1 MKNKVFLWSVVAALG
16 GFLFGL
22 DTAVIS
28 GAEQAI
34 QKLWSL
40 DDFTHGLAVAMALWG
55 TVFGSL
61 LGGIPSDRLGRKN
74 TLFIIGIL
82 FVVSS
87 LGAALAPDIY
97 TFIVFRFLGGLAIGS
112 SSVTAPLYISEI
124 APAKSRGRLV
134 AMFQFNI
141 VFGIL
146 MAYLANYLILGLG
159 GESAWRVMLG
169 WITLPSLAFLCAVLF
184 VPESPRWLIVKKG
197 DLKQALKILESID
210 PITAEEQLNL
220 INSNAQKISAEV
232 KEPFFSKKY
241 FTPILLAFLFALFN
255 QISGINAVIY
265 YSPRLFEMA
274 GQKTSTALLSS
285 TGIGVVNLIFTMI
298 GISIIDRFGRKFLM
312 YIGSVGYIISL
323 SLIAYSFLTESFA
336 GTTLFIFLFIASHAI
351 GQGAVIWVFISEIF
365 PTQIRAAGQSLGSF
379 THWIFAAIIANVFPY
394 FNTKFGPGPIFVFFA
409 VMMVCQLFFVIF
421 LMPETKGKS
430 LEDLG
435 NSISGDNN
443 IPVPPI
449 MH

>member
-1 MKNKVFLWSVVAALG
+1 MKNKVLLWSVVAALG

-34 QKLWSL
+34 QKLWNL
-40 DDFTHGLAVAMALWG
+40 TDFVHGIAVGMALWG

-61 LGGIPSDRLGRKN
+61 LGGIPSDRFGRKR

-82 FVVSS
+82 FVISS
-87 LGAALAPDIY
+87 LGSALAQDVN
-97 TFIVFRFLGGLAIGS
+97 TFIFFRFLGGLAIGS

-124 APAKSRGRLV
+124 APANSRGRLV

-146 MAYLANYLILGLG
+146 MAYLSNYLIMGLG
-159 GESAWRVMLG
+159 GDGSWRLMLG
-169 WITLPSLAFLCAVLF
+169 WIALPSFAFLIAVLF
-184 VPESPRWLIVKKG
+184 VPESPRWLIVKQN
-197 DLKQALKILESID
+197 DLAQARRILDSID
-210 PITAEEQLNL
+210 PDTAEEQLNSIL
-220 INSNAQKISAEV
+220 KNVQRNQVTI
-232 KEPFFSKKY
+232 KESFFSKNHY
-241 FTPILLAFLFALFN
+241 RPIMLAFLFAFFN
-255 QISGINAVIY
+255 QVSGINAVIY
-265 YSPRLFEMA
+265 YSPRIFELA
-274 GQKTSTALLSS
+274 GQKAATALLSS

-298 GISIIDRFGRKFLM
+298 GITLIDRYGRKLLM
-312 YIGSVGYIISL
+312 YIGSFGYILSL
-323 SLIAYSFLTESFA
+323 SLIAYAFITESF
-336 GTTLFIFLFIASHAI
+336 GGITVFLFMFIAAHAI

-379 THWIFAAIIANVFPY
+379 THWIFAAIISTVFPY
-394 FNTKFGPGPIFVFFA
+394 IANQFGPGRVFVFFA
-409 VMMVCQLFFVIF
+409 AMMLLQLGFVHF

-430 LEDLG
+430 LEELG
-435 NSISGDNN
+435 DSLSGEAT
-443 IPVPPI
+443 PSRF